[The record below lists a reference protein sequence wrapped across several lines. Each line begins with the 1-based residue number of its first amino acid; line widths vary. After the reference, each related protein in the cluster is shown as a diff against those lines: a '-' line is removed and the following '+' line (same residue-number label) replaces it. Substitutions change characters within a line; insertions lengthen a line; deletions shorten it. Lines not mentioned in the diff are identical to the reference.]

1 MIRSG
6 PSKKGY
12 STSSASDTVSMTLAL
27 PDGVYVMLN
36 VGFSLMLNVVFLFV
50 HSSFCSGTGNYINRL
65 IHRNE
70 KKLYLLTER
79 LNWKQV
85 AYKVHSTVSKSA
97 VNLSFTSH
105 N

>member
-36 VGFSLMLNVVFLFV
+36 VGFFLMLNVVFLFV
-50 HSSFCSGTGNYINRL
+50 HSSFYSGTGNYINRL
-65 IHRNE
+65 IHRE
-70 KKLYLLTER
+70 KTIFIDGETE
-79 LNWKQV
+79 LE
-85 AYKVHSTVSKSA
+85 AGG
-97 VNLSFTSH
+97 L
-105 N
+105 